1 MSTISARQC
10 QMLQR
15 AFENLGLDATD
26 IARGAGLEEGRL
38 EEPSAR
44 IAQEQF
50 RLLIATAER
59 ASDDPLVVLRAART
73 SGAPGGILFYL
84 ALSQDTL
91 RDGVLKIARFARLAE
106 EALTVSLEERTAV
119 GLRANRLHGQRPPLR
134 APLRNRVSRGSLRVA
149 HPRKRGRCA
158 VTERGPLP
166 ARFGRAPGGVRRPA
180 RVSGGL
186 PLRHVLARLRA

>member
-1 MSTISARQC
+1 
-10 QMLQR
+10 MLQR

-73 SGAPGGILFYL
+73 SGAPGILSYL

-91 RDGVLKIARFARLAE
+91 RDGVLKFARFARLAAD
-106 EALTVSLEERTAV
+106 ALTVSLEERKLLAFVRIDFTGSV
-119 GLRANRLHGQRPPLR
+119 PPSGRRYGTEYLAALCESHIR
-134 APLRNRVSRGSLRVA
+134 ENVEGAP
-149 HPRKRGRCA
+149 
-158 VTERGPLP
+158 
-166 ARFGRAPGGVRRPA
+166 
-180 RVSGGL
+180 
-186 PLRHVLARLRA
+186 

>member
-1 MSTISARQC
+1 MSTISARQG

-15 AFENLGLDATD
+15 AFENLGLDAMD

-91 RDGVLKIARFARLAE
+91 RDGVLKFARFARLAAD
-106 EALTVSLEERTAV
+106 ALTVSLEERKLLAFVRIDFTGSV
-119 GLRANRLHGQRPPLR
+119 PPSGRRYGTEYLAALCESHIR
-134 APLRNRVSRGSLRVA
+134 ENVEGAP
-149 HPRKRGRCA
+149 
-158 VTERGPLP
+158 
-166 ARFGRAPGGVRRPA
+166 
-180 RVSGGL
+180 
-186 PLRHVLARLRA
+186 

>member
-1 MSTISARQC
+1 MSTISARQG
-10 QMLQR
+10 QMLLR

-26 IARGAGLEEGRL
+26 IPRGAGLDEAKL

-73 SGAPGGILFYL
+73 SGAPGILSYL

-91 RDGVLKIARFARLAE
+91 RDGVLKFARFARLAA
-106 EALTVSLEERTAV
+106 EALTVSPEERKLLAFV
-119 GLRANRLHGQRPPLR
+119 GIDFTGSVPPSGRRYGTEYLAALCESHIR
-134 APLRNRVSRGSLRVA
+134 ENVEGAP
-149 HPRKRGRCA
+149 
-158 VTERGPLP
+158 
-166 ARFGRAPGGVRRPA
+166 
-180 RVSGGL
+180 
-186 PLRHVLARLRA
+186 